1 MYERSA
7 IVLEKYFNSICGL
20 DKKIS
25 LKTIYKDYKE
35 LLEDIKNYQNI
46 VEEEDSV
53 INDFDEVANNIRLIQ
68 QEQKK
73 LHKINLKCEEE
84 RNRIFDNF
92 DEEPL
97 EIEKKLIKLEEILEK
112 NNNRIVELRKEF
124 LNAVIKFTE
133 KQNERN
139 TYSRNRRESE
149 ALHRQ
154 ILERCQKNIEEI
166 EIPELKKLKEFI
178 KSETSEEENDV
189 TEIMI
194 GNGKDEKVPFDKNV
208 IEKAAYVRN
217 QIAKKEAECYV
228 IIFERMKK
236 LLIDISSEEIKLD
249 KYTRAL
255 RDVSVKLE
263 FLKAEKMYIVSFL
276 DNERMT
282 SMNGPK
288 AHKQLMLDACE
299 KFDSDIQQIDNL
311 YDLILKE
318 ISGKATKKA
327 YKELYDK
334 EYLKNIEEKEKKFEK
349 EVNNINI
356 KAGTIINSNYW
367 RTDEIK
373 NIYEVFLKEVSEKFE
388 KDLSEYKLEDVE
400 EVEEVEIVLD
410 EKENIKVEEDIV
422 LEDVMQND
430 EQDDSYDDEYE
441 FDYDEYDD
449 DIPDE
454 ENDDEYDED
463 EYEDYDDE
471 DEQDEEYDE
480 YDEDEEFEDDEE
492 DEYEDDDEY
501 EEDEYE
507 DDEEYEYDDEEDD
520 DDMFDIQ
527 KEIKKEINKKDNM
540 VTKNKKGIFNKLFKD
555 KKD

>member
-25 LKTIYKDYKE
+25 LKTIYKDYRE
-35 LLEDIKNYQNI
+35 LLEDINNYQNI

-73 LHKINLKCEEE
+73 LHKINIKCEEE

-92 DEEPL
+92 DEEPSD
-97 EIEKKLIKLEEILEK
+97 IEKKLIKLEEILEK

-236 LLIDISSEEIKLD
+236 LLIDITGEEIKLD

-318 ISGKATKKA
+318 ISGKATKKV

-356 KAGTIINSNYW
+356 KTGTIINSNYW

-388 KDLSEYKLEDVE
+388 KDLSEYKLEEVE
-400 EVEEVEIVLD
+400 EVEEVEIELD

-422 LEDVMQND
+422 LEDVIQND

-449 DIPDE
+449 EIPDE
-454 ENDDEYDED
+454 EDDDEYDED

-471 DEQDEEYDE
+471 YNEDNEDEEYDE
-480 YDEDEEFEDDEE
+480 YDEDEEYDED

-501 EEDEYE
+501 EYEYE
-507 DDEEYEYDDEEDD
+507 DEEEDD
-520 DDMFDIQ
+520 VFDIQ

-540 VTKNKKGIFNKLFKD
+540 VTQNKKGKGIFNKFFKD
-555 KKD
+555 KND